1 MEVWSDAGD
10 DIGQPNLHQKK
21 TTANRTL
28 IQKIE
33 TILASYEMQEKYST
47 KVTQYSLAMIAELIK
62 SKPEYFR
69 MVESTLIRNI
79 NNDKIEAHDVPYLIT
94 IISQLYNLLLII
106 NMNNFRN
113 NESTIDTCSNI
124 LKFIFSV
131 AIRESLV
138 KIDDDTNATLLLL
151 CFDNIV
157 DSCIKLLKI
166 STSKPFV
173 LLEEPSIIEQQ
184 NHPHH
189 KKVPIVDIQEN
200 KKCCPKWFGCFGC
213 YSCC

>member
-1 MEVWSDAGD
+1 
-10 DIGQPNLHQKK
+10 
-21 TTANRTL
+21 
-28 IQKIE
+28 
-33 TILASYEMQEKYST
+33 MQEKYST

-189 KKVPIVDIQEN
+189 KKYLSLIYKKIKNIALNGLDALDVIVVVRPYCHEN
-200 KKCCPKWFGCFGC
+200 ILFQTKNI
-213 YSCC
+213 

>member
-1 MEVWSDAGD
+1 METWSDAGD
-10 DIGQPNLHQKK
+10 DTLHHNLHQKK

-47 KVTQYSLAMIAELIK
+47 KVTPHSLDMIGELIK
-62 SKPEYFR
+62 LKPEYFR

-79 NNDKIEAHDVPYLIT
+79 NNDKIDSQDIPYIIT
-94 IISQLYNLLLII
+94 IISQLYNLLLIT
-106 NMNNFRN
+106 NMNNLKS
-113 NESTIDTCSNI
+113 NEDTIDTCSNI

-131 AIRESLV
+131 SIRESLV

-157 DSCIKLLKI
+157 DACIKLLKV
-166 STSKPFV
+166 SLSKPFT
-173 LLEEPSIIEQQ
+173 LLTENVFNEKMSKI
-184 NHPHH
+184 
-189 KKVPIVDIQEN
+189 KKPEIP
-200 KKCCPKWFGCFGC
+200 KKTKSCLGCFGSCC
-213 YSCC
+213 YSE